1 LTEVEFDYEKY
12 RGAVLKSPEKAEQR
26 NAVQLVSLTAA
37 LVFFVALSPWPRPAF
52 AHHSFDGLFTP
63 DGKEVIQVI
72 DGSVRV
78 FKIINPHG
86 ALIVNVPDETGDT
99 QGWLVELNPRS
110 QLARE
115 GWTDDMLSVE
125 DKVTVA
131 VIRSSTP
138 NRGRLRALL
147 VHGDDENE
155 AAQLLVSYGI
165 RGDTPVM
172 RRLRDRL
179 PVCGTIDSSYQRTE
193 CFRVDPEALSALE
206 EEFPGSMGYVM
217 P

>member
-1 LTEVEFDYEKY
+1 MKIRQCPNKRRSTGGFIALAFSS
-12 RGAVLKSPEKAEQR
+12 VLIAWTHSA
-26 NAVQLVSLTAA
+26 T
-37 LVFFVALSPWPRPAF
+37 

-63 DGKEVIQVI
+63 NGEEVVQVLE
-72 DGSVRV
+72 GSVRV
-78 FKIINPHG
+78 FRVLNPHG
-86 ALIVNVPDETGDT
+86 ALIVNVTDETGNTD
-99 QGWLVELNPRS
+99 GWLVELSPAS

-115 GWTDDMLSVE
+115 GWTDDLLSPD

-131 VIRSSTP
+131 VTMSRTP

-147 VHGDDENE
+147 VHGKAEGE

-172 RRLRDRL
+172 RRLRERL
-179 PVCGTIDSSYQRTE
+179 PICGTIDASYERTE
-193 CFRVDPEALSALE
+193 CFRVDAAALMALE
-206 EEFPGSMGYVM
+206 EEFPGDMGYVI